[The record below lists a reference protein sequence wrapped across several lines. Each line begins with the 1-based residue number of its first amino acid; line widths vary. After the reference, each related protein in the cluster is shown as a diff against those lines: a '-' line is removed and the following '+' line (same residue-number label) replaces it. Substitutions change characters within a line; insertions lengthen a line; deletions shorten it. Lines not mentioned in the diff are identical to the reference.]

1 MSTVELKI
9 QDVWLEVD
17 YDYTEGEAEVTYYPD
32 GSGSP
37 ASPDRVDINE
47 VKVCYCSCKLKAP
60 CGVDVTEIIS
70 DYIFEEIEDQILK
83 LYEN

>member
-47 VKVCYCSCKLKAP
+47 VKAG
-60 CGVDVTEIIS
+60 GVDITEIIS
-70 DYIFEEIEDQILK
+70 DYIFEEIEEQILK